1 MNKITQIIPIKKEK
15 RFFSAFIDLFLA
27 LIIGILLYEFC
38 FFPIFQN
45 NTDFK
50 SKEVE
55 ANNLRSQITDLYK
68 ETRTKKFDKDNNPL
82 DDQYLYLDFIDE
94 FKNNEKSCI
103 EHFYLTYAK
112 ENYDDYSENDIKW
125 FNINILGLPREDET
139 YNYSSFFTYKT
150 DENDK
155 YIYDEIGVFR
165 NDNKF
170 LDNINN
176 YLDGKMYEDSSK
188 AFQNLYSWF
197 QSTLNKEVELLT
209 SREPY
214 LSLYSKYASLQNEMS
229 NLHANSSMLSFLVSA
244 SLVYL
249 VIPMILKKRSVGEIC
264 LSLRTIQSNNYE
276 ASYLRIFLRN
286 FLRMITIFPFFAIIP
301 IFKVNFVLCF
311 TMIVYSSASF
321 SINALTIFIISII
334 LLAIDLCMMIYSK
347 DGLSL
352 VGFISKTK
360 TIGTKPGMSETVD
373 EDWFD
378 Q

>member
-1 MNKITQIIPIKKEK
+1 
-15 RFFSAFIDLFLA
+15 
-27 LIIGILLYEFC
+27 
-38 FFPIFQN
+38 
-45 NTDFK
+45 
-50 SKEVE
+50 
-55 ANNLRSQITDLYK
+55 
-68 ETRTKKFDKDNNPL
+68 
-82 DDQYLYLDFIDE
+82 
-94 FKNNEKSCI
+94 
-103 EHFYLTYAK
+103 
-112 ENYDDYSENDIKW
+112 
-125 FNINILGLPREDET
+125 
-139 YNYSSFFTYKT
+139 
-150 DENDK
+150 
-155 YIYDEIGVFR
+155 
-165 NDNKF
+165 
-170 LDNINN
+170 
-176 YLDGKMYEDSSK
+176 MYEDSSK

-214 LSLYSKYASLQNEMS
+214 LSLYSKYASLQSEMS

-286 FLRMITIFPFFAIIP
+286 FLRMITIFPFFTIIP

-311 TMIVYSSASF
+311 TMVVYSSASF